1 MKKNKNEY
9 YPKAKVCLLN
19 DGRYNQIP
27 AKGNIKTVYDV
38 VFDVG
43 DKLIEISISKF
54 EYDQLSIGD
63 CGELEINNK
72 EIIRFSKKISAT
84 KP

>member
-1 MKKNKNEY
+1 MKNDKNEY
-9 YPKAKVCLLN
+9 YPKAKVSLLN
-19 DGRYNQIP
+19 AGRYNPIP
-27 AKGNIKTVYDV
+27 AKGNIKNVYDV

-63 CGELEINNK
+63 CGELELNNK
-72 EIIRFSKKISAT
+72 EIIRFSNKISAI
-84 KP
+84 KS